1 MNGYRVEA
9 KSRRELRLLANQI
22 RKNLG
27 LEEQLYFPV
36 VELFDRLPDIYD
48 GLECQVVNDFELPIN
63 VHGLTDI
70 TSKTIK
76 IKESVYDNAC
86 KGNGRDRM
94 TILHEIAHYLT
105 LGELNYSLARSFE
118 EEKVPTYC
126 DPEWQAKCLAGEL
139 MMPAQKIKDMSVE
152 EIMDKC
158 GVSYDAAKYQLSKI

>member
-1 MNGYRVEA
+1 MNGYRVEP
-9 KSRRELRLLANQI
+9 KSRKELRLLAKQI

-27 LEEQLYFPV
+27 LEDQLYFPV

-48 GLECQVVNDFELPIN
+48 GLECQIVDDAELPIN

-86 KGNGRDRM
+86 NGNGRDRM

-105 LGELNYSLARSFE
+105 LGELNFSLARSFD

-139 MMPAQKIKDMSVE
+139 MMPAEKIKNMNVE
-152 EIMDKC
+152 EITEKC
-158 GVSYDAAKYQLSKI
+158 GVSYDAAQYQLSKI